1 MGGRR
6 REGGEEKVLHYLEV
20 VEGWKGGREERG
32 RSKRRREGGV
42 KEGWREVGGGREVV
56 RGGRSKIRKEG
67 DGGGGRSK

>member
-1 MGGRR
+1 M
-6 REGGEEKVLHYLEV
+6 EV
-20 VEGWKGGREERG
+20 VEEGGREERG